1 MASILGRTTNWTL
14 KSSNRDEIY
23 IATVPLKAPRGPAQF
38 LMSSIYSFNL
48 FHFQHFMV
56 ILNPPNSQALV
67 FDFQPQDPEDIF
79 TAIAALSGKKVPG
92 VVLARKIKN
101 LPRRKCWFVGY
112 SKLDSAANA
121 VEKFNGNWDT
131 DLSIGYHDCRNY
143 VDKLAEYLTGEK
155 SVLEKLRNS
164 HMNGQNVE

>member
-1 MASILGRTTNWTL
+1 
-14 KSSNRDEIY
+14 
-23 IATVPLKAPRGPAQF
+23 
-38 LMSSIYSFNL
+38 
-48 FHFQHFMV
+48 MV

-79 TAIAALSGKKVPG
+79 TAIAALSGK
-92 VVLARKIKN
+92 KN